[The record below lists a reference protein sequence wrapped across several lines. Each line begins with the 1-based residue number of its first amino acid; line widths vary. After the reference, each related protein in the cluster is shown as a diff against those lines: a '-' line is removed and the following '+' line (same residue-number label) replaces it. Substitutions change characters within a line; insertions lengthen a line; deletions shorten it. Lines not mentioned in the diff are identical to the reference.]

1 MDWTLIDG
9 PMGTELARRG
19 VALDLPGWTAG
30 ALDTAPDAV
39 AAVHRDYAAAGAT
52 VHTAATFR
60 TQARAVGRRWAT
72 LARKAV
78 RVARAQVP
86 ASHRVAGSLAPL
98 ADCYRPDLSPGA
110 GGRAEHRRLAVLLA
124 EAGVDLLLCESFAHP
139 GEAAVAVEECAR
151 TGVDTW
157 VAMTAGPD
165 ATLMTPAT
173 MRSAAR
179 DCAAAGAKAVLVNCT
194 PATRTLAFVEALAG
208 IGTGLPFGAYANA
221 GDLGE
226 GIGWSADP
234 AAASRAYGRLALE
247 WVAAGATLVGGCCG
261 TGPAHI
267 AELSRIQRVS
277 ALP

>member
-1 MDWTLIDG
+1 VDWTLIDG

-19 VALDLPGWTAG
+19 IALDLPDWTAG
-30 ALDTAPDAV
+30 ALDRAPDIV
-39 AAVHRDYAAAGAT
+39 AAIHLDYAAAGAT

-60 TQARAVGRRWAT
+60 TQARTVGRRWES

-78 RVARAQVP
+78 LIAREQVT
-86 ASHRVAGSLAPL
+86 SGHRVAGSLAPL

-110 GGRAEHRRLAVLLA
+110 GGRAEHRRLAVVLA
-124 EAGVDLLLCESFAHP
+124 EAGVDVLLCETFAHP
-139 GEAAVAVEECAR
+139 GEAVVAVEECAR

-157 VAMTAGPD
+157 IALTAGPD
-165 ATLMTPAT
+165 ATLMTPET

-179 DCAAAGAKAVLVNCT
+179 DCVAAGAKAVLVNCT

-208 IGTGLPFGAYANA
+208 LEAGLPFGAYANA
-221 GDLGE
+221 GDLAE

-247 WVAAGATLVGGCCG
+247 WVAAGATLIGGCCG
-261 TGPAHI
+261 TGPAHV
-267 AELSRIQRVS
+267 AELSRLQRVS
-277 ALP
+277 APL